1 MALRITFQLHFLC
14 YFFFFFRKIENIL
27 SLKTMVFPG
36 MSFSTVTIRNRLY
49 LYNILRSM
57 IYIVVLEKC
66 IDQMYDKLICFISVV
81 CSFFYF
87 VKVVFN
93 LKKIIYIPLLTYKKG
108 RWLFEIK
115 KKIFAIEVNN
125 LYQKKI
131 RLMLF

>member
-1 MALRITFQLHFLC
+1 
-14 YFFFFFRKIENIL
+14 
-27 SLKTMVFPG
+27 
-36 MSFSTVTIRNRLY
+36 
-49 LYNILRSM
+49 M

-93 LKKIIYIPLLTYKKG
+93 LKKFIYIPLLTYKKG

-125 LYQKKI
+125 LYQKK
-131 RLMLF
+131 